1 MTSLSV
7 ISTAQLMDECCP
19 GNKQYAK
26 VMWHKNKAILV
37 RRFIPFNEVPAI
49 VEQIV
54 TTVLNPETKEFYPEL
69 RDFAFRA
76 AFVMA
81 YALVQMPESIE
92 DQYELLYTTDL
103 YDVVM
108 KHAFQAQVQSIRDAV
123 EMCFRT
129 EL

>member
-1 MTSLSV
+1 M
-7 ISTAQLMDECCP
+7 ISTAQLMDECSP
-19 GNKQYAK
+19 ANKQYAK
-26 VMWHKNKAILV
+26 VLWHKNKTLSV
-37 RRFIPFNEVPAI
+37 RKFIPLGEVPAI

-81 YALVQMPESIE
+81 YAFVQMPESVE

-108 KHAFQAQVQSIRDAV
+108 KHACQAQVQSIRDSV